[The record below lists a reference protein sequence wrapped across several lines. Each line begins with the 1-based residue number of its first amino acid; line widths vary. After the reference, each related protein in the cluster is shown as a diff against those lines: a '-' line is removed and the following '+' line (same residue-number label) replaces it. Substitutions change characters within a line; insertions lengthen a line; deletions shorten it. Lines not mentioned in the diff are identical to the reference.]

1 MTDEERDMLLVEMR
15 QDIKWIKDWIK
26 DQNKYKFMVW
36 TALIGAVISLVA
48 K

>member
-1 MTDEERDMLLVEMR
+1 MTNEERDKMLIEMH

-36 TALIGAVISLVA
+36 AALIGAVISLVA